1 MFKQN
6 KTLQPGFNFIELL
19 ISITIIAIF
28 IGIVG
33 PRFMSLLG
41 RGQKTATESTLKTI
55 ATGIKQYKIDIGTY
69 PNTLEDLI
77 KKPENASNWQGPY
90 AGDEEKGAIS
100 IPLDAWGQ
108 QIQYKLNDRGTVPP
122 FDLYSLG
129 DPDKEDAR
137 ISYAK

>member
-1 MFKQN
+1 MFKQS

-33 PRFMSLLG
+33 PRFMNLLG

-55 ATGIKQYKIDIGTY
+55 GTY

-77 KKPENASNWQGPY
+77 RKPENASNWQGPY

-100 IPLDAWGQ
+100 IPVDAWGQ
-108 QIQYKLNDRGTVPP
+108 PIQYKLNDRGAIPP